1 MTQIGSPFILLMFAA
16 RSGAIFIAVKY
27 ADEPLRAPGDVP
39 RATRRGGD
47 VDVAEQRLVP
57 CIVRARALYLSRHP
71 IHLRH
76 DRVAR
81 FERRID
87 AAAGDARF
95 VLTED
100 TLVKTIFADARAKLP
115 LGVHGK
121 HHVRHE
127 RVTGDVLEQTVK
139 IPVVE

>member
-27 ADEPLRAPGDVP
+27 ADVNAPTTFP
-39 RATRRGGD
+39 ATRRGGD

-57 CIVRARALYLSRHP
+57 CIGAHALHTCRAIPSICAMTVWLGLNGESMPPPVTHGSFFDGGHSGED
-71 IHLRH
+71 HLR
-76 DRVAR
+76 
-81 FERRID
+81 
-87 AAAGDARF
+87 
-95 VLTED
+95 
-100 TLVKTIFADARAKLP
+100 DARAKLP